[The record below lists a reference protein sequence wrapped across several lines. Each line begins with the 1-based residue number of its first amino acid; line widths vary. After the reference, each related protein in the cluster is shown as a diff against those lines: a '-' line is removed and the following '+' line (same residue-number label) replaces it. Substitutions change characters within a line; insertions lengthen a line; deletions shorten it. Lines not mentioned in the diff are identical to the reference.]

1 MQFTKTFVTLALAV
15 SAIAVPT
22 GSGGGGSTPP
32 SSGAQCCQNVTN
44 SSSIKS
50 TDPLGLLLGLLGIVV
65 SNLNVP
71 IGTGCTPIDIL
82 GGVSCNTNTVQCGS
96 VYARKFSVTLVQEIK
111 LIYCPSAQLIGINC
125 IPVTLNT

>member
-1 MQFTKTFVTLALAV
+1 MQFTKTFVALALAA

-50 TDPLGLLLGLLGIVV
+50 SDPLGILLGLLGVVV
-65 SNLNVP
+65 SGLNVP

-82 GGVSCNTNTVQCGS
+82 GGVSCNTNTVKCGQ
-96 VYARKFSVTLVQEIK
+96 VYGRKFIVILIHKVK
-111 LIYCPSAQLIGINC
+111 LILCSTAQLIGINC
-125 IPVTLNT
+125 VPITLNL

>member
-1 MQFTKTFVTLALAV
+1 MQFTKTFVALALAA

-22 GSGGGGSTPP
+22 GSGGSGST
-32 SSGAQCCQNVTN
+32 SSAQCCQNVTN

-50 TDPLGLLLGLLGIVV
+50 TDPLGLLLGLLGVSL

-96 VYARKFSVTLVQEIK
+96 VYARKFSGTLVQEIK

-125 IPVTLNT
+125 IPVTINT

>member
-22 GSGGGGSTPP
+22 GSGSGGSTPP
-32 SSGAQCCQNVTN
+32 STGAQCCQNVTN

-50 TDPLGLLLGLLGIVV
+50 TDPLGLLLGLLGVV
-65 SNLNVP
+65 ISGLNVP

-82 GGVSCNTNTVQCGS
+82 GGVSCNTNTVQCGQ
-96 VYARKFSVTLVQEIK
+96 VFARKSIVTLVQEMK
-111 LIYCPSAQLIGINC
+111 LIHYSSAQLIGINC
-125 IPVTLNT
+125 IPVTLNL